1 MIMFFPHHCKGK
13 PMKMLLVSTFAAA
26 LLASGSALA
35 SADLA
40 EKQCGKCH
48 SMDKKGKGPSYK
60 SISAKYKGN
69 EAGAIKATT
78 DPKGDHPEVKAKPEE
93 IQSVVKWILTQ

>member
-1 MIMFFPHHCKGK
+1 
-13 PMKMLLVSTFAAA
+13 MKILLVPAFAAA
-26 LLASGSALA
+26 VMLASGSAYA

-78 DPKGDHPEVKAKPEE
+78 DPKGDHPEVKAKPDE
-93 IQSVVKWILTQ
+93 IQTVIKWILTQ